1 MSSNAGSCG
10 GGSCGS
16 SSNSDSSN
24 SDSSKSDSSKSTS
37 SCSSGAAVK
46 NVASQ
51 PEGEFV
57 PSDEMPVLFTPS
69 AIDAV
74 AKALKDEGEDGDFLR
89 ISVVGGGCSG
99 YQYGLDFDKEER
111 MGDLALELNGV
122 KVVVDAV
129 SVGYLRGTVVDYVSG
144 LNGTGFQFKNPN
156 AKRTCGCGSSF
167 S

>member
-16 SSNSDSSN
+16 SSSSA
-24 SDSSKSDSSKSTS
+24 SSTGTS
-37 SCSSGAAVK
+37 SCSSGSALK

-57 PSDEMPVLFTPS
+57 ASDEMPVLFTPS

>member
-16 SSNSDSSN
+16 SSSSA
-24 SDSSKSDSSKSTS
+24 SSTGTS
-37 SCSSGAAVK
+37 SCSSGSALK

-51 PEGEFV
+51 PEGEFL

-99 YQYGLDFDKEER
+99 YQYG
-111 MGDLALELNGV
+111 
-122 KVVVDAV
+122 
-129 SVGYLRGTVVDYVSG
+129 
-144 LNGTGFQFKNPN
+144 
-156 AKRTCGCGSSF
+156 
-167 S
+167 

>member
-16 SSNSDSSN
+16 SSSSA
-24 SDSSKSDSSKSTS
+24 SSTSTS

-51 PEGEFV
+51 PEGEFL